1 MGTPWGSLA
10 QTPTLAPCSGSGVHR
25 PARSSGSRP
34 VDCPWL
40 FPFRAVLFLSFMG
53 FLKKARMGCGP
64 LRKVWGLSDWDRLCV
79 GRQHVTLGA
88 QVLPGVHGSVQAL

>member
-53 FLKKARMGCGP
+53 FFLKGQD
-64 LRKVWGLSDWDRLCV
+64 GLWSTEK
-79 GRQHVTLGA
+79 GLG
-88 QVLPGVHGSVQAL
+88 VV